1 MRLLTIIK
9 IIGAVFL
16 AGTPGSLELDR
27 ITMYEACLQITIGI
41 LLLCGGIY
49 IDEIKRNAQQQRQL
63 QLGND
68 ANHEKAS

>member
-16 AGTPGSLELDR
+16 AGTPGSLELDS
-27 ITMYEACLQITIGI
+27 ITAYEATLQIVIGI

-49 IDEIKRNAQQQRQL
+49 IDELKEKAQQ
-63 QLGND
+63 
-68 ANHEKAS
+68 

>member
-27 ITMYEACLQITIGI
+27 ITAYDAFLQITIGI
-41 LLLCGGIY
+41 LLLCGGTY
-49 IDEIKRNAQQQRQL
+49 IDELKRNAQQ
-63 QLGND
+63 
-68 ANHEKAS
+68 

>member
-27 ITMYEACLQITIGI
+27 ITTYEAFLQIAIGI
-41 LLLCGGIY
+41 LLLCGEHILMHLR
-49 IDEIKRNAQQQRQL
+49 KTPNSS
-63 QLGND
+63 GNYHW
-68 ANHEKAS
+68 ATRCKS

>member
-27 ITMYEACLQITIGI
+27 ITMYEACLQIAIGI

-49 IDEIKRNAQQQRQL
+49 IDEIKRNAQ
-63 QLGND
+63 
-68 ANHEKAS
+68 

>member
-16 AGTPGSLELDR
+16 AGTPGLELDR

-49 IDEIKRNAQQQRQL
+49 IDEIKRNAQQ
-63 QLGND
+63 
-68 ANHEKAS
+68 